1 MPYFKTCF
9 QLLAVYL
16 NKQEEPLDVNSNSDS
31 KRSTAEWTKGLR
43 DGDAEAEQW
52 DGDGGSCEM

>member
-1 MPYFKTCF
+1 MF
-9 QLLAVYL
+9 
-16 NKQEEPLDVNSNSDS
+16 PLDVNSNSDS

-52 DGDGGSCEM
+52 GGDGGSCEM